1 MQTRRSSLAPPATI
15 EKTDSSTQMNN
26 VVVDD
31 THDVPVETDVAN
43 VTNVTDVSHLST
55 EMLKT
60 ENPVQNSELD
70 VQSKPTV
77 REILAPWLKPV
88 LLTICGF
95 LVLGIALYFFGFAN
109 SGDQIQEEP
118 EPIQPL
124 TWSQWLSDIY
134 LWIIRQF
141 YSFIN
146 VFNFSA
152 PPESPAPEPDDS
164 WSTYFKE
171 SACGF
176 AKGFGYDYFCI
187 PEPPAPEPTMSEQM
201 FQYVDEVY
209 QSLW

>member
-1 MQTRRSSLAPPATI
+1 MQTRRSSLAPAATI
-15 EKTDSSTQMNN
+15 KKTDSSTQMNN

-31 THDVPVETDVAN
+31 TQDVPVERDVASL
-43 VTNVTDVSHLST
+43 TNVTDVNQLST

-60 ENPVQNSELD
+60 KNSILNSELD

-88 LLTICGF
+88 ILTICGF

-124 TWSQWLSDIY
+124 TWDQWLSDIY
-134 LWIIRQF
+134 LWIISQF
-141 YSFIN
+141 DSLFAILS
-146 VFNFSA
+146 FSA
-152 PPESPAPEPDDS
+152 PPEPAQEPDDS
-164 WSTYFKE
+164 WSTYFTH
-171 SACGF
+171 SACGVS
-176 AKGFGYDYFCI
+176 KSIGYDYFCI
-187 PEPPAPEPTMSEQM
+187 PEPPAPEPTMSEQV

>member
-31 THDVPVETDVAN
+31 TQDVPVETDVAN
-43 VTNVTDVSHLST
+43 VTNVTDVSQLST
-55 EMLKT
+55 ETLKT
-60 ENPVQNSELD
+60 KNSILNSELD

-77 REILAPWLKPV
+77 REILAPMLKPV
-88 LLTICGF
+88 ILTICGF
-95 LVLGIALYFFGFAN
+95 LVLATVLYFIGFLN

-124 TWSQWLSDIY
+124 TWGQWLSDIY
-134 LWIIRQF
+134 LWLISQF
-141 YSFIN
+141 DSLFASLS
-146 VFNFSA
+146 FSA
-152 PPESPAPEPDDS
+152 PPEPVQDDS
-164 WSTYFKE
+164 WSTYLSE
-171 SACGF
+171 RACGF
-176 AKGFGYDYFCI
+176 SKTFGYEHFCV
-187 PEPPAPEPTMSEQM
+187 PEPPAPEPTMSEQV